1 MNKWIDILF
10 RQETD
15 NIFLQLFRY
24 CFVAVGAFAVDYGTY
39 FLTSYVIGIPYLI
52 AAFIGFVTGTL
63 TNYALSKFLV
73 FRGEPKSRIGEITLV
88 FLIGGLGLILLETG
102 IWFFTERVGVHY
114 LVSKLIMTFIVFGWN
129 FLARKFFMYT
139 KFFNVL
145 KDKQHT
151 ITYTQR

>member
-73 FRGEPKSRIGEITLV
+73 FRGEPKSRIG
-88 FLIGGLGLILLETG
+88 
-102 IWFFTERVGVHY
+102 
-114 LVSKLIMTFIVFGWN
+114 
-129 FLARKFFMYT
+129 
-139 KFFNVL
+139 
-145 KDKQHT
+145 
-151 ITYTQR
+151 